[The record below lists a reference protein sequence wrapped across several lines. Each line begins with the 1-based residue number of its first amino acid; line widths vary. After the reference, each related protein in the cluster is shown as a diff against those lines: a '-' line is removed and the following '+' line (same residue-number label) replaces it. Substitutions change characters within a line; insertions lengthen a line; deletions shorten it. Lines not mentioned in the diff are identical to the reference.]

1 MDEMLKQELKLRNNR
16 IIEAV
21 KLKAEALCP
30 NSIALI
36 AVVGSF
42 CSGDYYEKSDLD
54 LLIIINDGEGNKI
67 SQCFILDDVAHDIYC
82 HTWEQLEHMSEY
94 NSPYIIKLQD
104 VDIVY
109 YSDELVLEKYNR
121 LKIKVNNILNK
132 PLDLEHFKKVENN
145 FEMVLKIFGKLII
158 EENFS
163 CCKYL
168 SASLLIYIEFVLY
181 MLNKTYI
188 KVSVKRI
195 PEEICKLKTLPNN
208 FNKLYFG
215 IITANNLIDIK
226 TISTELVKEM
236 NNLLINTKKD
246 LLKKKVVKTEDIC
259 GTYEEI
265 YSNWKN
271 KMTYAKLTENKY
283 LSFMTTASCQNF
295 YDEMYSIYDIKE
307 LNLFTNFDIDNLDKS
322 EKNFNSILEKYLDL
336 YEKTDSPV
344 CYYNN
349 IEEFEK
355 SYILNK

>member
-1 MDEMLKQELKLRNNR
+1 MDDILKQKLKLRNNR
-16 IIEAV
+16 IIEAI
-21 KLKAEALCP
+21 KLRAETLCP

-54 LLIIINDGEGNKI
+54 LLIIINDNDGNKV
-67 SQCFILDDVAHDIYC
+67 SKCFILDDVAHDIYC

-109 YSDELVLEKYNR
+109 YSDESALEKYNR
-121 LKIKVNNILNK
+121 LKLKVNNTLNK
-132 PLDLEHFKKVENN
+132 PLDLEDFKKVENN
-145 FEMVLKIFGKLII
+145 YEVVLKKLGKLII
-158 EENFS
+158 EENLS

-168 SASLLIYIEFVLY
+168 SANLLMYIEFVLY

-195 PEEICKLKTLPNN
+195 PEEICKLRILPNN
-208 FNKLYFG
+208 FNKLYFA
-215 IITANNLIDIK
+215 IINANNLIDIK
-226 TISTELVKEM
+226 KTSTELVKEI
-236 NNLLINTKKD
+236 NNLLIKTKKD
-246 LLKKKVVKTEDIC
+246 LLKKRVVKTEDIC

-271 KMTYAKLTENKY
+271 KMSYATLTGNKY

-295 YDEMYSIYDIKE
+295 YDEMYSMYDMKE
-307 LNLFTNFDIDNLDKS
+307 LNLFINFDIDNLDKS
-322 EKNFNSILEKYLDL
+322 EKNFNLILEKYLDL
-336 YEKTDSPV
+336 YRKTDTPV

-349 IEEFEK
+349 IKEFEK
-355 SYILNK
+355 SYLLNK